1 MKAVKSLICTVVLI
15 LLTGLVIWMYDSGIR
30 YAFDLF
36 FPDLV
41 EALEWLFGVIFGVLA
56 IVCAISTVIYT
67 VLALIRK
74 FTKFRPEPSSTAV
87 FLASNLT
94 LLAISGVI
102 IFYDILS
109 EYLHPSEFSFL
120 DFRYLIT
127 HILLCS
133 VVPVCVICTIICIV
147 ILVRRRKRS

>member
-1 MKAVKSLICTVVLI
+1 MKAVKSLICTVILI
-15 LLTGLVIWMYDSGIR
+15 LLTGLIIWIGETGIC

-36 FPDLV
+36 SPDFV
-41 EALEWLFGVIFGVLA
+41 EALELIFGVIFGVLA
-56 IVCAISTVIYT
+56 IVCAISTIT
-67 VLALIRK
+67 HAVLALIRK

-109 EYLHPSEFSFL
+109 EYLYPSEVSFL
-120 DFRYLIT
+120 DLRYLIT
-127 HILLCS
+127 YILLCT

-147 ILVRRRKRS
+147 ILVRRRKR

>member
-15 LLTGLVIWMYDSGIR
+15 LLTGLIIWMGETGIC

-36 FPDLV
+36 CPDFV
-41 EALEWLFGVIFGVLA
+41 EALELIFGVIFGVLA
-56 IVCAISTVIYT
+56 IACAISTVIHT
-67 VLALIRK
+67 VLTLIRK
-74 FTKFRPEPSSTAV
+74 FTRFRPEPSGTAV

-109 EYLHPSEFSFL
+109 EYLHPSEVFIL

-127 HILLCS
+127 YMLLYS

-147 ILVRRRKRS
+147 ILVRRRKR